1 MAVKI
6 FDKETLLDLTVNIIP
21 LFIIGFF
28 LGLFLLYQAWG
39 WNTLPSVLMIGL
51 HVVPF
56 VALALL
62 TYLSGK
68 AIAGSEK
75 TDDVFH
81 QGQAL
86 VPGVGDE
93 EGDEALLEAETGAT
107 AGAETEAASDDGE
120 TDEAETAET
129 EAAESGVDDA
139 EAESAE
145 NRPAE

>member
-6 FDKETLLDLTVNIIP
+6 FDRETILDLTVNIIP

-39 WNTLPSVLMIGL
+39 WDTLPSVLMIGL
-51 HVVPF
+51 HVVPL
-56 VALALL
+56 VTLALL

-75 TDDVFH
+75 TGDVFH

-86 VPGVGDE
+86 VPG
-93 EGDEALLEAETGAT
+93 
-107 AGAETEAASDDGE
+107 ASEKEHG
-120 TDEAETAET
+120 
-129 EAAESGVDDA
+129 GA
-139 EAESAE
+139 EAEPAIAE
-145 NRPAE
+145 AGDEDEDEESGTEETRAAE